1 MREPSVSSTGHPNQ
15 ADYRAL
21 GEFRRRIRRFLHF
34 SEMAARS
41 EGLEPQQH
49 QLMLAIRCLDGDEGP
64 TVGELAE
71 YLLVRHHSAVGL
83 IDRLAEHGFVE
94 RARAEGDRRQVRI
107 RLTPEGEKKLKRLSE
122 AHRAEL
128 RESGPE
134 LVEALGE
141 LLRELGAGG
150 N

>member
-1 MREPSVSSTGHPNQ
+1 MREKVVSSIGDLTR
-15 ADYRAL
+15 ADYQCL

-34 SEMAARS
+34 SEEVARA

-49 QLMLAIRCLDGDEGP
+49 QLMLAVRSLDGGEGP

-71 YLLVRHHSAVGL
+71 HLLLRHHSAVGL
-83 IDRLAEHGFVE
+83 IDRLAERGFVE
-94 RARAEGDRRQVRI
+94 RARGADDRRQVRI
-107 RLTPEGEKKLKRLSE
+107 QLTPKGEQKLKRLSE

-134 LVEALGE
+134 LVEALRGLLGQLGVGE
-141 LLRELGAGG
+141 R
-150 N
+150 